1 MHCGRT
7 QCASEPHRG
16 NRGQRDGVRSPGGVR
31 RRDPPGHGEQRAG
44 QQQWLGRHRG
54 RRRRHHR
61 HACGPGRRHRIRTD
75 RSGRGRPMTARWS
88 RLALVLALAAVLGT
102 TSASAASLSL
112 TSQALTPYRTCT
124 LTATPATT
132 TTLID
137 TTVRQG
143 SATSNF
149 GTLTSTN
156 VSSGS
161 AINQRAYL
169 RFDLTTCSPAIPASA
184 VVRLATLRLYL
195 TAVPAAC
202 RTIDV
207 FAATVSWTE
216 TGITWNN
223 QPFGTAINNPPTA
236 SRSGS
241 FTVGTPAGCQ
251 NLATGAYLVGG
262 TVTSDVAAFVAG
274 SVTNFGWMLRDD
286 AEGSATTRT
295 MTFSS
300 KELATVGQAPQLVV
314 TYVTV

>member
-1 MHCGRT
+1 M
-7 QCASEPHRG
+7 S
-16 NRGQRDGVRSPGGVR
+16 
-31 RRDPPGHGEQRAG
+31 
-44 QQQWLGRHRG
+44 
-54 RRRRHHR
+54 
-61 HACGPGRRHRIRTD
+61 
-75 RSGRGRPMTARWS
+75 ARWS
-88 RLALVLALAAVLGT
+88 RLSLIVAFAALLGT

-112 TSQALTPYRTCT
+112 SSQALTPYRTCT
-124 LTATPATT
+124 ITATPATT
-132 TTLID
+132 TALFD

-143 SATSNF
+143 SAASNF

-169 RFDLTTCSPAIPASA
+169 RFDLTTCSPAIPTTA
-184 VVRLATLRLYL
+184 VVRLATLRIYL

-207 FAATVSWTE
+207 FAATASWTE

-251 NLATGAYLVGG
+251 NQATGVYLVGG

-274 SVTNFGWMLRDD
+274 SATNFGWMLRDD
-286 AEGSATTRT
+286 TEGSATTRT
-295 MTFSS
+295 VTFSS

-314 TYVTV
+314 TYVAVP

>member
-1 MHCGRT
+1 
-7 QCASEPHRG
+7 
-16 NRGQRDGVRSPGGVR
+16 
-31 RRDPPGHGEQRAG
+31 
-44 QQQWLGRHRG
+44 
-54 RRRRHHR
+54 
-61 HACGPGRRHRIRTD
+61 
-75 RSGRGRPMTARWS
+75 MTARWS

-124 LTATPATT
+124 MTATPATT
-132 TTLID
+132 TALID
-137 TTVRQG
+137 AAVRQG

-169 RFDLTTCSPAIPASA
+169 RFDLTTCSPAIPSTA

-195 TAVPAAC
+195 TALPAAC

-207 FAATVSWTE
+207 FAGTASWTE

-314 TYVTV
+314 TYVTVP